1 MSGTIAREPEIN
13 EALAREHGLSPEEF
27 ERIRSILGRTPN
39 FTELGIFAVM
49 WSEHCSYKSSK
60 VHLQRFPTKGKA
72 ILQGPGENAGVVDI
86 GDGLAVIFKIE
97 SHNHPSFIEPY
108 QGAATGVGG
117 IIRDIF
123 TMGARPIALLNS
135 LRFGPLREARN
146 RYLLDG
152 VVAGIS
158 GYGNAV
164 GVPTVGG
171 EVFFSETYRGNPLVN
186 VFCLGI
192 APKDKIFLGRAQGL
206 GNPVIYVG
214 SKTGRDGIHGVTMAS
229 EEFGKGGEE
238 RRPTVQVGDPFTE
251 KVLIEACLELMA
263 TDCLVGIQDMGG
275 AGLTC
280 SSCEMASRGGVGIEM
295 DLEKIPRREEGMIP
309 YEVMLSESQERM
321 LLVARA
327 GTEGRV
333 LEIFKKWD
341 LDAAIVGKVTDDG
354 MLRVTE
360 GPKVVGEMP
369 AKALAEEGPVYQRP
383 MQTPAYIQDLQEMDL
398 ESLPLPFD
406 LEEIL
411 FCLLRSPNIASK
423 SMVWERYDH
432 MLFLNTTVLPGS
444 DAAVLRL
451 KGTQKGLAICLDG
464 NGRYGYLDPRMGGMI
479 AVAEAA
485 RNVVCSGARPLAI
498 TNCLNFGNPE
508 NPEIMWQFAEAVEGM
523 AEACRLLEV
532 PVTGGNVSFYNETSS
547 QPIFPTPIVGMVGLL
562 EDISLHQ
569 TQWFKEEG
577 DLIFLLGENRE
588 ELGGSEYLKVAHGF
602 EGGRPPHLDLC
613 RERSVQDA
621 CLEAIRLGMVKS
633 AHDCSDGGLAIALA
647 ESCISHPEREWGIEV
662 ELKEDMR
669 PDALLFGESQSRII
683 ISLPEAR
690 IEHLMEI
697 ACRFGIKATLLGR
710 VKGDRFRIKGWKFSL
725 DVDLKKMR
733 ETYQGSLSSYFR

>member
-1 MSGTIAREPEIN
+1 LREP
-13 EALAREHGLSPEEF
+13 
-27 ERIRSILGRTPN
+27 
-39 FTELGIFAVM
+39 
-49 WSEHCSYKSSK
+49 K
-60 VHLQRFPTKGKA
+60 
-72 ILQGPGENAGVVDI
+72 
-86 GDGLAVIFKIE
+86 
-97 SHNHPSFIEPY
+97 
-108 QGAATGVGG
+108 
-117 IIRDIF
+117 
-123 TMGARPIALLNS
+123 
-135 LRFGPLREARN
+135 N

-192 APKDKIFLGRAQGL
+192 APQDKIFLGRAQGL
-206 GNPVIYVG
+206 NNPVIYVG

-229 EEFGKGGEE
+229 EEFGSGGEE

-251 KVLIEACLELMA
+251 KILIEACLELMA

-280 SSCEMASRGGVGIEM
+280 SSCEMASRGGVGIEI
-295 DLEKIPRREEGMIP
+295 DLEKVPRREEGMIP

-321 LLVARA
+321 LLVAQV
-327 GTEGRV
+327 GTDERV
-333 LEIFKKWD
+333 KEIFRKWD
-341 LDAAIVGKVTDDG
+341 LDASVVGKVTEDG
-354 MLRVTE
+354 LLRVRE
-360 GPKVVGEMP
+360 GERVVAEIP
-369 AKALAEEGPVYQRP
+369 AKSLAEEAPVYQRP
-383 MQTPAYIQDLQEMDL
+383 LERPAYLSKLQEMDL
-398 ESLPLPFD
+398 ETLPIPMD

-411 FCLLRSPNIASK
+411 LCLLRSPNIARK
-423 SMVWERYDH
+423 SLVWERYDH
-432 MLFLNTTVLPGS
+432 MLFLNTVVLPGS

-451 KGTQKGLAICLDG
+451 KGTRKGLAICLDG
-464 NGRYGYLDPRMGGMI
+464 NGRYCYLDPRLGGQI

-485 RNVVCSGARPLAI
+485 RNVVCSGAQPLAI

-508 NPEIMWQFAEAVEGM
+508 HPDIMWQFAEVVEGM

-532 PVTGGNVSFYNETSS
+532 PVTGGNVSFYNETSG
-547 QPIFPTPIVGMVGLL
+547 QAIFPTAVVGMVGLL
-562 EDISLHQ
+562 EDISHHR
-569 TQWFKEEG
+569 TQWFREEG
-577 DLIFLLGENRE
+577 DLIFLLGENTE

-613 RERSVQDA
+613 RERAVQA
-621 CLEAIRLGMVKS
+621 GCLEAIRLGIATS
-633 AHDCSDGGLAIALA
+633 AHDCSDGGLAVALA
-647 ESCISHPEREWGIEV
+647 EVCISHPEREWGVEV
-662 ELKEDMR
+662 ELKEDVR
-669 PDALLFGESQSRII
+669 ADALLFGESQSRIL

-710 VKGDRFRIKGWKFSL
+710 VTNDRFRIKGWGFSL
-725 DVDLKKMR
+725 NMDPQKMR
-733 ETYQGSLSSYFR
+733 GAYEEAIPSYFAR

>member
-1 MSGTIAREPEIN
+1 MASAFEPEVT
-13 EALAREHGLSPEEF
+13 EALAKQHGLTPEEF
-27 ERIRSILGRTPN
+27 ERIKTILGRTPN

-60 VHLQRFPTKGKA
+60 VHLRRFPTKGKA

-86 GDGLAVIFKIE
+86 GDGLAVVFKIE
-97 SHNHPSFIEPY
+97 SHNHPSYIEPY

-135 LRFGPLREARN
+135 LRFGPLREPKN

-192 APKDKIFLGRAQGL
+192 APQEKIFLGKAQGL

-229 EEFGKGGEE
+229 EEFGSGGEE

-275 AGLTC
+275 AGFTC
-280 SSCEMASRGGVGIEM
+280 SSCEMASRGGVGIEI
-295 DLEKIPRREEGMIP
+295 DLEKVPRREKGMIP
-309 YEVMLSESQERM
+309 YEIMLSESQERM
-321 LLVARA
+321 LLVARK
-327 GTEGRV
+327 GCEGKV
-333 LEIFKKWD
+333 QEIFEKWD
-341 LDAAIVGKVTDDG
+341 LDVA
-354 MLRVTE
+354 
-360 GPKVVGEMP
+360 VVGEVTEDGLLRVKEGAQVVAEIP
-369 AKALAEEGPVYQRP
+369 AKSLAEDAPVYQRP
-383 MQTPAYIQDLQEMDL
+383 LEEPAYLKRLQEMDL
-398 ESLPLPFD
+398 EILPIPFD

-411 FCLLRSPNIASK
+411 LCLLRSPNIARK
-423 SMVWERYDH
+423 AMVWERYDH
-432 MLFLNTTVLPGS
+432 MLFLNTAVLPGS

-451 KGTQKGLAICLDG
+451 KGTRKGIALCLDG
-464 NGRYGYLDPRMGGMI
+464 NGRYCYLDPRTGGMS

-485 RNVVCSGARPLAI
+485 RNVVCSGGRPLAI

-508 NPEIMWQFAEAVEGM
+508 HPEIMWQFAEAVEGM
-523 AEACRLLEV
+523 AEACRYLEV
-532 PVTGGNVSFYNETSS
+532 PVTGGNVSFYNETSG
-547 QPIFPTPIVGMVGLL
+547 QAIFPTPCVGMVGLL

-569 TQWFKEEG
+569 SQWFKEEG
-577 DLIFLLGENRE
+577 DLVFLLGENRE
-588 ELGGSEYLKVAHGF
+588 ELGGSEYLALLHGF
-602 EGGRPPHLDLC
+602 EGGRPPQLDLC
-613 RERSVQDA
+613 KERAVQGA
-621 CLEAIRLGMVKS
+621 CLEAIRLGIVRS

-647 ESCISHPEREWGIEV
+647 ESCITHPERSWGIEV

-669 PDALLFGESQSRII
+669 ADALLFGESQSRIL
-683 ISLPEAR
+683 ISLSESR
-690 IEHLMEI
+690 IEHLMEV
-697 ACRFGIKATLLGR
+697 ACHHGIKTSLLGR
-710 VKGDRFRIKGWKFSL
+710 VKGDRFRIKGWNFSL
-725 DVDLKKMR
+725 NVDPQRMR
-733 ETYQGSLSSYFR
+733 DAYKEALPSYFR

>member
-1 MSGTIAREPEIN
+1 MAMAREPEVN
-13 EALAREHGLSPEEF
+13 EKLAREHGLSPEEF
-27 ERIRSILGRTPN
+27 ERIKSILGRTPN

-60 VHLQRFPTKGKA
+60 VHLRRLPTEGKA

-86 GDGLAVIFKIE
+86 GDGLAVVFKIE

-135 LRFGPLREARN
+135 LRFGPLREPKN
-146 RYLLDG
+146 RYLMDG

-171 EVFFSETYRGNPLVN
+171 EVSFSESYRGNPLVN

-192 APKDKIFLGRAQGL
+192 APKERIFLGRAKGL
-206 GNPVIYVG
+206 NNPVIYVG

-229 EEFGKGGEE
+229 EEFGTGGEE

-263 TDCLVGIQDMGG
+263 RDWLVGIQDMGG

-280 SSCEMASRGGVGIEM
+280 SSCEMASRGGVGIEI
-295 DLEKIPRREEGMIP
+295 DLEKVPRREEGMIP

-327 GTEGRV
+327 GTEERV
-333 LEIFKKWD
+333 QEIFRKWD
-341 LDAAIVGKVTDDG
+341 LDASVVG
-354 MLRVTE
+354 RVTE
-360 GPKVVGEMP
+360 DGLLRVKEGKKVVAEMP
-369 AKALAEEGPVYQRP
+369 AGSLAEEAPVYQRP
-383 MQTPAYIQDLQEMDL
+383 MKKPAYLKELQEMDL
-398 ESLPLPFD
+398 ETLPVPID
-406 LEEIL
+406 PGEIL
-411 FCLLRSPNIASK
+411 LCLLRSPNIAKK
-423 SMVWERYDH
+423 SLVWERYDH
-432 MLFLNTTVLPGS
+432 MLFLDTVVLPGS

-451 KGTQKGLAICLDG
+451 KGTNKGLAICLDG
-464 NGRYGYLDPRMGGMI
+464 NGRYCYLDPRLGGMI

-508 NPEIMWQFAEAVEGM
+508 HPDIMWQFAEVVEGM

-532 PVTGGNVSFYNETSS
+532 PVTGGNVSFYNETSG
-547 QPIFPTPIVGMVGLL
+547 QAIYPTPIVGMVGLL
-562 EDISLHQ
+562 EDISWHRA
-569 TQWFKEEG
+569 QWFKEEG

-602 EGGRPPHLDLC
+602 EGGSPPHLDLC
-613 RERSVQDA
+613 RERAVQAA
-621 CLEAIRLGMVKS
+621 CREAIRLGIAKS
-633 AHDCSDGGLAIALA
+633 AHDCSDGGLAISLA
-647 ESCISHPEREWGIEV
+647 EACITDPEREWGIEV
-662 ELKEDMR
+662 EMKEDMR

-697 ACRFGIKATLLGR
+697 ACQFGVKASLLGR
-710 VKGDRFRIKGWKFSL
+710 VTGDRFRIKGWNFSL
-725 DVDLKKMR
+725 DMDPKKMR
-733 ETYQGSLSSYFR
+733 RFYEEAIPSYFA